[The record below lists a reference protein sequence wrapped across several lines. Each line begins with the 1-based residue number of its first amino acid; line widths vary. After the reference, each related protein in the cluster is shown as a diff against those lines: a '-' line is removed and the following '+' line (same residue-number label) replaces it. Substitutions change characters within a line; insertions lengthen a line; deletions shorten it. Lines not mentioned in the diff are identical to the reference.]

1 MLRNA
6 PTLLLLIMVASLAAA
21 CSSPSYDQKAL
32 EIAEAW
38 SQNSVDAVTKEVADL
53 VLDDSPALANL
64 GGSILADQIQERI
77 NWDYSVP
84 SCDSDG
90 RCTLTATVQTTINI
104 NVPLVMDKT
113 VTVSFPFALDID
125 AKATVQSGVTRA
137 APQIAGGTI
146 TEE

>member
-32 EIAEAW
+32 EIAGAW

-137 APQIAGGTI
+137 APQIAGATI

>member
-6 PTLLLLIMVASLAAA
+6 PTLLLLIMVASLTAA

-64 GGSILADQIQERI
+64 EVRYWPTRFRSDSIGTIPFRRATRTDG
-77 NWDYSVP
+77 VP
-84 SCDSDG
+84 SPR
-90 RCTLTATVQTTINI
+90 RCKLPSTSTCLWSWT
-104 NVPLVMDKT
+104 K
-113 VTVSFPFALDID
+113 
-125 AKATVQSGVTRA
+125 R
-137 APQIAGGTI
+137 
-146 TEE
+146 

>member
-1 MLRNA
+1 M
-6 PTLLLLIMVASLAAA
+6 
-21 CSSPSYDQKAL
+21 
-32 EIAEAW
+32 
-38 SQNSVDAVTKEVADL
+38 TKEVADL

-64 GGSILADQIQERI
+64 GGSILADQVQERI

-90 RCTLTATVQTTINI
+90 RCTLSATVQTTINI

-137 APQIAGGTI
+137 APQIAGATI